1 LLKIDLVDQFIFEML
16 LLGVGKDNFV
26 QKNCTGLNVIFGIY
40 APPPPTPESKKN
52 SFFITG
58 INGF

>member
-40 APPPPTPESKKN
+40 APPPPIPERKKKG
-52 SFFITG
+52 FF
-58 INGF
+58 